1 MPFKS
6 LFLLAALPVF
16 AQSLSGAGISEASLE
31 EQTKHLRALVA
42 RSARLPLDLTE
53 FAVHPPQ
60 PGWALEMV
68 SSVASDSKGVV
79 YLLQRGEKADPVIA
93 VDRDGRV
100 LRSWGKGMF
109 TIPHSIRV
117 DPLGNIWTVDAS
129 ASKVF
134 KFTPEGKLLLT
145 IDVGGQPANT
155 KPGSFN
161 GTTDIAFA
169 PGGRIFIA
177 DGYGNARIL
186 EYGTDG
192 KRVREWGR
200 RGTGHGEFN
209 LPHGI
214 AVDER
219 GTLYVAD
226 RENGRLQRFDL
237 DGKYLSQ
244 INGLGKTF
252 SMKIAGEFLYIGTQP
267 RNEPNGAPGW
277 LMKLDRQSG
286 KVLGYVESTGH
297 HSVEFTADGELMTG
311 SRPDKVLWF
320 RKPR

>member
-1 MPFKS
+1 MRFK
-6 LFLLAALPVF
+6 FIALLAALPVF
-16 AQSLSGAGISEASLE
+16 AQSLE
-31 EQTKHLRALVA
+31 EQTRQLRALVA
-42 RSARLPLDLTE
+42 QSPRLPLQLTE
-53 FAVHPPQ
+53 FAISPSRA
-60 PGWALEMV
+60 GWGLEMI
-68 SSVASDSKGVV
+68 SSVAVDGKGVV

-93 VDRDGRV
+93 LNQEGKV

-117 DPLGNIWTVDAS
+117 DPKGNIWTVDAS
-129 ASKVF
+129 SSKVF
-134 KFTPEGKLLLT
+134 KFSPEGKHLLT

-161 GTTDIAFA
+161 GTADIAFA
-169 PGGRIFIA
+169 PGGRIYVA

-186 EYGTDG
+186 EYTQEG
-192 KRVREWGR
+192 KRVREWGK
-200 RGTGHGEFN
+200 RGTGPGEFH

-214 AVDER
+214 AADER

-237 DGKYLSQ
+237 EGKFLSQ

-252 SMKIAGEFLYIGTQP
+252 SLKIAGGFLYIGTQA
-267 RNEPNGAPGW
+267 RDEPNGSPGW
-277 LMKLDRQSG
+277 LMKLDRTSG

-297 HSVEFTADGELMTG
+297 HSVEITADGELMTG

-320 RKPR
+320 RKSR